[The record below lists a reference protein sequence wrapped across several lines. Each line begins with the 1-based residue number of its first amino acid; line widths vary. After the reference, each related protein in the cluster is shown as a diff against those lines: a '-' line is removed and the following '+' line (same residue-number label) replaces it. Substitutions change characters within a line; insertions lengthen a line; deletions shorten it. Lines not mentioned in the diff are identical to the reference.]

1 MNRKAVTA
9 PIVVGALAGGL
20 AAWFLGSEPSAP
32 PRAASTRLQASAAG
46 EERRARAMA
55 PPVSAPSARPP
66 ASASSVPARA
76 SASSAAPAPSTSSP
90 VIAPS
95 SKPPAVFDLSA
106 PATEPDL
113 MTAQIGCNRQIPE
126 DCERAGRSLESGSA
140 GVTDAARA
148 RGLKRIALTLYVK
161 QCETNRVAACLRLA
175 EMYEVG
181 EIVQA
186 NPKNAEALR
195 VRAKTLCSVRPDDAD
210 CRQ

>member
-1 MNRKAVTA
+1 MSRRAITA

-20 AAWFLGSEPSAP
+20 AAWFFGSDPG
-32 PRAASTRLQASAAG
+32 AG
-46 EERRARAMA
+46 EERKSAAVA
-55 PPVSAPSARPP
+55 PPPSAANAPARVSSANVAPRASAANVAPSVASADASPP
-66 ASASSVPARA
+66 ASAA
-76 SASSAAPAPSTSSP
+76 SAP
-90 VIAPS
+90 
-95 SKPPAVFDLSA
+95 KPTPTPVFDLSA

-126 DCERAGRSLESGSA
+126 DCERAGRSLESGNA

-175 EMYEVG
+175 EMYDVG

-186 NPKNAEALR
+186 NPKNADALR
-195 VRAKTLCSVRPDDAD
+195 VRAKTLCSARPADAD